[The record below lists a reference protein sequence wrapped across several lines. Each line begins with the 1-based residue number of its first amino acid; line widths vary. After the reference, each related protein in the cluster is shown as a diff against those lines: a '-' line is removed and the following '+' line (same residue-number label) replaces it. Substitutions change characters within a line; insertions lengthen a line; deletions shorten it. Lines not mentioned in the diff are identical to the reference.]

1 MKALEVLVNGE
12 VVGLYVPP
20 EGECFGVMLGNVPQT
35 YMRAQVS
42 SGNKTESWYWQLP
55 DIKEGETISFRL
67 VEAAGREGVPPQRRV
82 PNDPGK
88 EKKIKQ
94 MAAKAWAK
102 TKKQISAKKKRR
114 GPTTRSTRT
123 RQKRRAG

>member
-12 VVGLYVPP
+12 FVGLYVPP
-20 EGECFGVMLGNVPQT
+20 EGECFGVVLGNVPRT

-42 SGNKTESWYWQLP
+42 AGSKTESWYWQLP

-82 PNDPGK
+82 SNDPIEQK
-88 EKKIKQ
+88 RIKQ
-94 MAAKAWAK
+94 AAAKAWAK
-102 TKKQISAKKKRR
+102 AKRQISTKKNRR
-114 GPTTRSTRT
+114 GPTKRSTG
-123 RQKRRAG
+123 RAMTACR

>member
-12 VVGLYVPP
+12 IAGLYVPP
-20 EGECFGVMLGNVPQT
+20 EGECFGVMLGNVPRT

-82 PNDPGK
+82 PNDPAEQK
-88 EKKIKQ
+88 QIKQ
-94 MAAKAWAK
+94 AAAKAWAK
-102 TKKQISAKKKRR
+102 TKKQIAAKKKRR
-114 GPTTRSTRT
+114 GPTKPSSGRAKTA
-123 RQKRRAG
+123 RR